1 MPSLKQS
8 LVKTFGVI
16 ALAMTGLVGCNISF
30 EHDPSTSVT
39 LTISGIETEEARQE
53 LRETLEGMT
62 DHSGY
67 MMSTSIRGDKM
78 TATLSP
84 VSDVDS
90 FVKKIN
96 FGKVTNVD
104 DRNIQVDYAP

>member
-1 MPSLKQS
+1 MTSLKQS
-8 LVKTFGVI
+8 LLTTFGVI
-16 ALAMTGLVGCNISF
+16 ALTMTGLVGCNISF

-39 LTISGIETEEARQE
+39 LTISGIETEEARQKVKG
-53 LRETLEGMT
+53 TLEGMT

-84 VSDVDS
+84 VTDVDS
-90 FVKKIN
+90 FVKKIS

-104 DRNIQVDYAP
+104 DRNIKVDYVP